1 MSAAKVGGGQRREQA
16 HVSFVSCSEF
26 KAQDSLCASTILSS
40 IHFKFAS

>member
-1 MSAAKVGGGQRREQA
+1 MSAAKVGGGKRMEQA

-26 KAQDSLCASTILSS
+26 KAQDSLYASTTLSL